1 MEKTE
6 KQKEIEYEQ
15 VTIKVPKPVM
25 AFLRFQA
32 AQQEMQI
39 EEHIEYQVLDSVRVE
54 MEGFE
59 GEELIGA
66 LGVGPIFY
74 EVLSDER
81 YKPTTDQEVKS

>member
-1 MEKTE
+1 MTE
-6 KQKEIEYEQ
+6 KIEYEQ
-15 VTIKVPKPVM
+15 VTIKVPTRIM

-39 EEHIEYQVLDSVRVE
+39 EEHIEYQVLDSVRAE

-59 GEELIGA
+59 GEELIGM

-74 EVLSDER
+74 EILGDKT
-81 YKPTTDQEVKS
+81 YKPEEVTN